1 MIKAPDITFVYV
13 VLAFMATFAIL
24 KRSLFRPLTAILDER
39 EREAAS
45 AEKVHAES
53 LSELEATIGRAEAAL
68 AKARGEALAVREKRR
83 GEGREVWERRL
94 QDAHLAAEAT
104 LNRASDEI
112 AASARSAA
120 AELPRRARELARQ
133 LAEKILGRK
142 IAA

>member
-13 VLAFMATFAIL
+13 VIAFAATFAIL
-24 KRSLFRPLTAILDER
+24 KRYLFGPLSSILDER

-45 AEKVHAES
+45 AEKVHSES
-53 LSELEATIGRAEAAL
+53 LSELQATIARAEAEL
-68 AKARGEALAVREKRR
+68 AKARAEALAIRERLR

-94 QDAHLAAEAT
+94 QEAHVAAETT
-104 LNRASDEI
+104 LNRATDEI
-112 AASARSAA
+112 GASAKGAA
-120 AELPRRARELARQ
+120 ADLPRRARELARQ